1 MKDTYIMAT
10 LNNIG
15 PNSGGRADL
24 KAITS
29 DAIAS
34 YVRDTIA
41 AGGSLAALSSAITAE
56 LGAWYAFTFYAS
68 NKRTSGA
75 WRATAKLAR
84 FHTIVDTLY
93 AAYASQGKT
102 NPSVALRA
110 LRDYAERTAKA
121 EKVAATKAAVE
132 AKLAKLTPKA
142 RIAAEAKIA
151 AATPAKPTKDQRHMA
166 MVQKQVA
173 ALYKSVDGEK
183 STALYMLIGCALA
196 PMVKA
201 DATGETILSEMIAN
215 LSTLQDD
222 LAKAKRARK

>member
-1 MKDTYIMAT
+1 MTT

-15 PNSGGRADL
+15 HNSGERADL
-24 KAITS
+24 KAVTS
-29 DAIAS
+29 NAIAS
-34 YVRDTIA
+34 FVRDSIA
-41 AGGSLAALSSAITAE
+41 ASGSLAALSAAITAE
-56 LGAWYAFTFYAS
+56 LGAWFAFTFYAS
-68 NKRTSGA
+68 NKRTNGA
-75 WRATAKLAR
+75 WRANAKLAR
-84 FHTIVDTLY
+84 FHTIVDTIY

-121 EKVAATKAAVE
+121 EAVAATKAAVE

-166 MVQKQVA
+166 MVRKQVA

-196 PMVKA
+196 PMINA
-201 DATGETILSEMIAN
+201 DATAETILSEMVAN

-222 LAKAKRARK
+222 LAKAKKARK

>member
-1 MKDTYIMAT
+1 MTT

-15 PNSGGRADL
+15 HNSGERADL
-24 KAITS
+24 KAITGN
-29 DAIAS
+29 AIAS
-34 YVRDTIA
+34 FVQNSIA
-41 AGGSLAALSSAITAE
+41 YGGSLAYLSGAITAE

-68 NKRTSGA
+68 NKRTNGA

-84 FHTIVDTLY
+84 FHTIVDTIY

-121 EKVAATKAAVE
+121 EAVAATKAAVE

-151 AATPAKPTKDQRHMA
+151 AATPAKPTKDQRHMT
-166 MVQKQVA
+166 MVRKQVA

-196 PMVKA
+196 PMVNP
-201 DATGETILSEMIAN
+201 DATAETILSEMVAN

-222 LAKAKRARK
+222 LAKAKKARK

>member
-1 MKDTYIMAT
+1 MTNT
-10 LNNIG
+10 TTTIG
-15 PNSGGRADL
+15 HNSGERTDL
-24 KAITS
+24 KAVTS
-29 DAIAS
+29 NAIAS
-34 YVRDTIA
+34 FVQNSIA
-41 AGGSLAALSSAITAE
+41 YGGSLAYLSGAITAE

-68 NKRTSGA
+68 NKRTNGA

-84 FHTIVDTLY
+84 FHTIVDTIY

-121 EKVAATKAAVE
+121 EAVAATKAAVE

-151 AATPAKPTKDQRHMA
+151 AATPAKPTKDQRHMT
-166 MVQKQVA
+166 MVRKQVA

-196 PMVKA
+196 PMIKV
-201 DATGETILSEMIAN
+201 DATAETILSEMVAN

-222 LAKAKRARK
+222 LAKAKKARK